1 MRLFHDFFAKIAVHT
16 DTVYTREHQS
26 PEAVLVL
33 RSVSTFETLYLSRS
47 TTRMN
52 EAVTSAMSQYSSA
65 RATAPSASEGV
76 NIARTITNEL
86 DSARFDPLLVRTVAR
101 NAAKVL
107 TTLKNRIDNALVR
120 DFTATSL
127 IGPQATAAE
136 VLNSQFVSCL
146 YHCSTNLS
154 HLEPQF
160 GAKVA
165 QILLPSV
172 NSLVSS
178 YTPITDSLDA
188 AIRREFAT
196 ILARIHR
203 VDFSKPVD
211 PMAMGGSSPYVQDLI
226 DRLAFL
232 RSEIMGRMSLG
243 DFMKDWVLGLSRFL
257 IRTFLLHA
265 SIARPMGESG
275 RLKLTSNMTDL
286 EMGLQNFLTTG
297 RVTGA
302 RVTRLDAIGE
312 EYQALRSF
320 RQLLFADRAGLT
332 NPVETVHVPPLVV
345 LHHIIVRSALR
356 LPHEVHGW
364 SEAEYVLWCEKHTA
378 SEAWELLEKALAD
391 QVDEPTGDD
400 KETIELVKEVLEH
413 AREHHE

>member
-1 MRLFHDFFAKIAVHT
+1 MT
-16 DTVYTREHQS
+16 
-26 PEAVLVL
+26 
-33 RSVSTFETLYLSRS
+33 
-47 TTRMN
+47 
-52 EAVTSAMSQYSSA
+52 EAVTSAMSLYSSA
-65 RATAPSASEGV
+65 RATAPSAAEGV

-101 NAAKVL
+101 NAIKVL
-107 TTLKNRIDNALVR
+107 TTLKNRIDNSLLR

-127 IGPQATAAE
+127 IGPQATPAE
-136 VLNSQFVSCL
+136 ILNAQFVSCL
-146 YHCSTNLS
+146 YHCSINLS

-160 GAKVA
+160 GTKVSE
-165 QILLPSV
+165 ILMPSV
-172 NSLVSS
+172 TSLVDS
-178 YTPITDSLDA
+178 YTRITDSLDA

-211 PMAMGGSSPYVQDLI
+211 PMSMGGSSPYIQDLI
-226 DRLAFL
+226 DKLSFL
-232 RSEIMGRMSLG
+232 RSEVLGRMSLG
-243 DFMKDWVLGLSRFL
+243 DMMKNWVLSLSKFV

-297 RVTGA
+297 QVSGG

-320 RQLLFADRAGLT
+320 RQLLFADRAGLV
-332 NPVETVHVPPLVV
+332 NPVETVHLPPLVV
-345 LHHIIVRSALR
+345 LHHVVVRSALR

-364 SEAEYVLWCEKHTA
+364 SEAEYVLWCEKHTP

-391 QVDEPTGDD
+391 QVDTPDGDD
-400 KETIELVKEVLEH
+400 KETIQLVSEVLVH